1 MRVLD
6 MATNKVEIRSE
17 VKVLCPKCQTEG
29 NKSKVIF
36 YPGQTIPKM
45 KYTDGYWNENG
56 DFVEFNAEIK
66 PPSYICGNG
75 HVTPCDPNDI

>member
-1 MRVLD
+1 MT
-6 MATNKVEIRSE
+6 TNQVEIRSE
-17 VKVLCPKCQTEG
+17 GKLLCPKCQTEG
-29 NKSKVIF
+29 KKSKVIL

-66 PPSYICGNG
+66 LPSFICSIG
-75 HVTPCDPNDI
+75 HIQHITPFDPKDI

>member
-1 MRVLD
+1 MNLD
-6 MATNKVEIRSE
+6 GLDRTTNQVEIRSE

-29 NKSKVIF
+29 KKSKVIL

-56 DFVEFNAEIK
+56 ISLSSMKRLKCHRIFVAMGIY
-66 PPSYICGNG
+66 SM
-75 HVTPCDPNDI
+75 